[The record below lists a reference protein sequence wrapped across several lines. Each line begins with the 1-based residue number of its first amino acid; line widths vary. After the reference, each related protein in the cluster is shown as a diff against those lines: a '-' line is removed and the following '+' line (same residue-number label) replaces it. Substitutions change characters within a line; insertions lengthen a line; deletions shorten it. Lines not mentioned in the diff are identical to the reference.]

1 MKRHLYTLNQEAS
14 NQKMHRIQRARSD
27 SRIFIVVPY
36 NSCKNAYPADIHDQ
50 IFSFADV
57 RYDAL
62 LGKKVDKVLLDRQP
76 HNINISE
83 ILYYLGYHGYV
94 VEDYSYG

>member
-1 MKRHLYTLNQEAS
+1 MKRHLFTFNQDAS
-14 NQKMHRIQRARSD
+14 KQKMNRIQRARSD

-36 NSCKNAYPADIHDQ
+36 NSCKNSYPADIHDQ

-62 LGKKVDKVLLDRQP
+62 LDKKVDKVLVDKYP
-76 HNINISE
+76 HNINLSE
-83 ILYYLGYHGYV
+83 IIYYLGYHGYV
-94 VEDYSYG
+94 VELYGYG